1 MHPDFDLGPVSSRP
15 RVDRAARLLT
25 ELLAPSVVVTLLP
38 LAVAW
43 AATRAVLPTVGWGV
57 LVALTSSILP
67 MAVIIWGARS
77 GRWDSHHVRNRE
89 GRLVPFLVLIV
100 LSVVGLGLLIA
111 LGAPWPVIALDV
123 IMLATLFVTGAITV
137 RWKVSMHAAVCA
149 GAAVVLV
156 VTYGPAWWLSLLL
169 VAGVAWSRVRVRD
182 HTPTQVVVGS
192 VLGAV
197 VGGGLFAVLV

>member
-1 MHPDFDLGPVSSRP
+1 MHPDSDLGPVSSHP
-15 RVDRAARLLT
+15 GVDRAARLLT

-100 LSVVGLGLLIA
+100 LSLVGLGLLLA

-182 HTPTQVVVGS
+182 HTPAQVVVGS

>member
-1 MHPDFDLGPVSSRP
+1 MHPDSDLGPVSSRP

-156 VTYGPAWWLSLLL
+156 VTYGPVWWLSLLL

-182 HTPTQVVVGS
+182 HTPAQVVVGS